1 MKEVVEIGIGKVV
14 TYQSSRK
21 RLSIHSVLQ
30 SDNKILRLKNLNQ
43 FLGLARE
50 GRESSY

>member
-1 MKEVVEIGIGKVV
+1 MEIRIGKVV

-30 SDNKILRLKNLNQ
+30 SDKKILRLKNLNQ
-43 FLGLARE
+43 FLGLAME
-50 GRESSY
+50 GKEPSY